1 MKERLERLEKE
12 LFLLEMK
19 DRWNREDFDKSAH
32 LSHEIKEIKKNLKRG

>member
-19 DRWNREDFDKSAH
+19 DRWSREDLDNAAH
-32 LSHEIKEIKKNLKRG
+32 LRHEIKEIKKELNRG